1 MELKVWVEGIVRVI
15 SGVDERTTCQ
25 VCGVIAPDIEQLKK
39 YFFYINRMLSMH
51 SLMQREKRADL
62 HSLKDGEIVQGMLF
76 ILLISFIFILL
87 RNFFCNIQKT
97 GS

>member
-25 VCGVIAPDIEQLKK
+25 VCVIAPDIEQLKK
-39 YFFYINRMLSMH
+39 YFFYINRMLSML

-62 HSLKDGEIVQGMLF
+62 HLLRDGEIVQGEHTICF
-76 ILLISFIFILL
+76 I
-87 RNFFCNIQKT
+87 N
-97 GS
+97 